1 MLSFTELG
9 TPRDGTGCGRIKVL
23 AVVMLIWVSFRCH
36 SRGEGWE
43 QSGMGGCP
51 GSQPSTPLKEAEA
64 MLILRDPTRQG
75 LLWSVGACAGQGKG
89 QWEGGKAISC
99 LFLFLLG

>member
-1 MLSFTELG
+1 
-9 TPRDGTGCGRIKVL
+9 
-23 AVVMLIWVSFRCH
+23 
-36 SRGEGWE
+36 
-43 QSGMGGCP
+43 MGGCP

-75 LLWSVGACAGQGKG
+75 LLWSVGACASQGKG